1 MNQLLKNLSNKM
13 NNTRGNSLME
23 FAVVTGMMAILAATA
38 APKLSGLSE
47 GAMASKTM
55 SELDKLATQASN
67 FYQNTAILEGRGRF
81 PGQDKYNLPVGGHA
95 DNQAILDDIIN
106 IYNAAGEITDPADF
120 DYYAADDGYEWV
132 SVFGVSN
139 FDYPKPVE
147 ANLRW
152 DDVDEVAPCNVCPDS
167 TTTGRFEWLR
177 LFGNEPLGSPY
188 QDGHY
193 VYQVVAGSGAGS
205 RSVSPILYLADIED
219 PSKFHVILHP

>member
-47 GAMASKTM
+47 GAMGSKTM

-95 DNQAILDDIIN
+95 DNQAVLDDIFN
-106 IYNAAGEITDPADF
+106 VTNASGQITDPADF
-120 DYYAADDGYEWV
+120 DYYAADDGYDWV

-139 FDYPKPVE
+139 FDFPKPAE
-147 ANLRW
+147 ATLRW

-219 PSKFHVILHP
+219 PSKFHVILQP

>member
-1 MNQLLKNLSNKM
+1 MNQLLKNLLNKM
-13 NNTRGNSLME
+13 KNTRGSSLME
-23 FAVVTGMMAILAATA
+23 FAVTTAMMAILAATA
-38 APKLSGLSE
+38 APKLSNLSE

-55 SELDKLATQASN
+55 SELDKLVGQAAN
-67 FYQNTAILEGRGRF
+67 FYQNTAVLEGRGRF

-120 DYYAADDGYEWV
+120 DYYSADDGYDWV

-167 TTTGRFEWLR
+167 ITAGRFEWLR
-177 LFGNEPLGSPY
+177 LFGNEPIGSPY
-188 QDGHY
+188 QDGHF

-205 RSVSPILYLADIED
+205 KSVSPILYLADIED
-219 PSKFHVILHP
+219 PSRFHVILQP

>member
-1 MNQLLKNLSNKM
+1 MTQLLKNLLNKIK
-13 NNTRGNSLME
+13 NTRGNSLME
-23 FAVVTGMMAILAATA
+23 FATVTALMAILAATA

-47 GAMASKTM
+47 GAMGSKTM
-55 SELDKLATQASN
+55 SELDKLVGQAAN
-67 FYQNTAILEGRGRF
+67 FYQDPAVKEGRGRF

-167 TTTGRFEWLR
+167 ITAGRFEWLR

-188 QDGHY
+188 QDGHF

-205 RSVSPILYLADIED
+205 KSVSPILYLADIED
-219 PSKFHVILHP
+219 PSRFHVILQP